1 MSHSYVKQNS
11 YFSDISESSKN
22 PQDDLTPSSV
32 SPIPSNTNVTE
43 VDSGNT
49 KNVPR
54 KLTSHRSYFQARCDS
69 NRQPLANGKRLH
81 IPSEYFLRSATT
93 SIDSKLNDWLIRN
106 NVDNVSRNIIFSEDF
121 TYEDFVYNLEKSDL
135 LRLNLK

>member
-1 MSHSYVKQNS
+1 MKSR

-22 PQDDLTPSSV
+22 PQEDMTPSSI
-32 SPIPSNTNVTE
+32 SPIPTNTNMSE
-43 VDSGNT
+43 VDSGNS

-54 KLTSHRSYFQARCDS
+54 KLASHRSFFQNRCDS

-81 IPSEYFLRSATT
+81 IPNEYYLRSATT

-106 NVDNVSRNIIFSEDF
+106 NVDPISRNIIFAEDF

>member
-1 MSHSYVKQNS
+1 MTNQFS

-32 SPIPSNTNVTE
+32 SPIPTNPNVSE
-43 VDSGNT
+43 VDGGNT

-54 KLTSHRSYFQARCDS
+54 KLTSHRSYFPTRCDS
-69 NRQPLANGKRLH
+69 NRQPLANGKRLQV
-81 IPSEYFLRSATT
+81 PNEYFLRSATT